1 MEAVEGM
8 PCRTG
13 LFDGVVSL
21 VNALL
26 AYGGSSDATMAV
38 LQVGAGKKAG
48 RQVHTPYIH
57 PIYTLCVCVCARAC
71 VCVCACVCLARAVVA
86 PVWFCVC
93 VCMCVL
99 SVEC

>member
-71 VCVCACVCLARAVVA
+71 VCVCVCVFGTCCCCPCLVL
-86 PVWFCVC
+86 CVC
-93 VCMCVL
+93 VCVC
-99 SVEC
+99 

>member
-71 VCVCACVCLARAVVA
+71 VCVCVCVFGTCCCCPCLVL
-86 PVWFCVC
+86 CVC
-93 VCMCVL
+93 VYVC
-99 SVEC
+99 VEC